1 MSLTLEALGLA
12 RSIVP
17 LFCIHVGRN
26 GRPGYAPTIG
36 KHAQRPNRQN
46 APVAARSR
54 RSRQLHQIVAALAKL
69 LRVVGIEGSPRQ
81 CGKRIDRG
89 KRCLGL
95 RIAGAGGDFDK
106 PRKLGEIAAELHGSK
121 GRHPEVGRLGT
132 FAQSSA
138 THAIAQSHK
147 LFRFSIF
154 GRRP

>member
-1 MSLTLEALGLA
+1 MSLTLAAPGLA
-12 RSIVP
+12 RSIAP
-17 LFCIHVGRN
+17 LFRIYVGRN
-26 GRPGYAPTIG
+26 CRPGYAPTLG

-46 APVAARSR
+46 APVAVRPR
-54 RSRQLHQIVAALAKL
+54 GSRQLHQIVAALPKI

-89 KRCLGL
+89 KRRLGL
-95 RIAGAGGDFDK
+95 RIAGAGGDFGK
-106 PRKLGEIAAELHGSK
+106 PRKLREIAAELHGSK

-132 FAQSSA
+132 FAQSRA
-138 THAIAQSHK
+138 THAIAQSHE